1 MPESW
6 ACIDCG
12 VNTAPRLLNRKQ
24 MEQDFAVIRIEQ
36 NHDQIV
42 DELWE
47 VYTVRS
53 KIWEAGCL
61 CIGCLERRLGRML
74 GPKDFMSNHPFN
86 RFPGTERLLVS
97 APRSAGKMIL
107 ERCTLLAGQC
117 RPPISGPCRQLTSP
131 TTNSPQ

>member
-1 MPESW
+1 MNLEGKVPESW

-12 VNTAPRLLNRKQ
+12 VNPAPRLLNRKQ

-42 DELWE
+42 DELSE

-53 KIWEAGCL
+53 KIWEAAGMQPMGGCL

-74 GPKDFMSNHPFN
+74 TARDFLPKHPFN
-86 RFPGTERLLVS
+86 TFPGTERLL
-97 APRSAGKMIL
+97 ARRAA
-107 ERCTLLAGQC
+107 R
-117 RPPISGPCRQLTSP
+117 
-131 TTNSPQ
+131 